1 MKVTIKDVAKAAQ
14 VSVATASMAINNRPG
29 IKKETRDKVVSV
41 AKELHYYPDY
51 SARSLVTRDSNS
63 LGLII
68 PEIQNPFYSAIVDYM
83 TQLAEERGYQMLLA
97 ISNNSSQQEKAYIEM
112 FLSKRVKGIIIV
124 PMIAN
129 NPDIGHI
136 DMIRNSGVPLVFCT
150 ENYGDCKEATVMC
163 DFVKGEYDITK
174 YLIEK
179 GLKVFS
185 FVSTKMNVK
194 FAKLRYEGFLAAIQ
208 EAGLTVD
215 QDRIFLLDHPRYP
228 EAYQI
233 TDQIIQNLPEAIVCI
248 NDIMTIAIL
257 KRLYERGIKIP
268 ADVSLAGFDD
278 MMFSELVQKPLTTVR
293 HPLDKICKMSMDL
306 LEEQMKNGSLTEEKQ
321 GKVYLIEPQLVIR
334 ETTI

>member
-112 FLSKRVKGIIIV
+112 FLSKSVKGIINL

-129 NPDIGHI
+129 NPEIGHI

-150 ENYGDCKEATVMC
+150 ENYG
-163 DFVKGEYDITK
+163 
-174 YLIEK
+174 
-179 GLKVFS
+179 
-185 FVSTKMNVK
+185 N
-194 FAKLRYEGFLAAIQ
+194 AKKRQ
-208 EAGLTVD
+208 S
-215 QDRIFLLDHPRYP
+215 
-228 EAYQI
+228 
-233 TDQIIQNLPEAIVCI
+233 C
-248 NDIMTIAIL
+248 AIL
-257 KRLYERGIKIP
+257 
-268 ADVSLAGFDD
+268 
-278 MMFSELVQKPLTTVR
+278 
-293 HPLDKICKMSMDL
+293 
-306 LEEQMKNGSLTEEKQ
+306 
-321 GKVYLIEPQLVIR
+321 
-334 ETTI
+334 